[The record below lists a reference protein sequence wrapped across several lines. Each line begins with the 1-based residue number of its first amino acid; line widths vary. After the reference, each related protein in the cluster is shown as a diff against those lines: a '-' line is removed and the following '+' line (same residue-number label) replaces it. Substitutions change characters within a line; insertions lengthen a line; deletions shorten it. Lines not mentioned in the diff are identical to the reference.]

1 MERFTL
7 KLVGFKIFSEE
18 FFEIPIEKMK
28 EKNTS
33 GPKTAEKKWPIIIA
47 LNRLAENRSDS

>member
-1 MERFTL
+1 L

>member
-33 GPKTAEKKWPIIIA
+33 GPKTAEKKVANHYCTQQTCREQI
-47 LNRLAENRSDS
+47 